1 MIQAFFE
8 CLPSVGMGEKSS
20 MPFALVKKQAKI
32 KKYRKNRLSYLR
44 RVPSAGRTAIGPACK
59 EQSSRVF
66 YAWVRKN
73 PTSGGMHGMTK
84 YVIKRILYMFLTMFV
99 ITVMCFVLIKLLPLP
114 AVREMGRDIN
124 LVLAKREKMGYNKP
138 IMVQFFLYLKSIFT
152 EWDWGVGEQM
162 YEGLGIWDVMMQKL
176 PYTIVVNL
184 YSILISIPLGLGLG
198 IYAALKKNKW
208 QDAVIST
215 LVMVFISVPSYVYA
229 FLVQYIFCF
238 QLGWFPL
245 QLASLSQAGSI
256 FSGKMFVSMVPAIMS
271 LSFGVIA
278 GFTRYTR
285 AELSEVLTGD
295 YMLLARTKGL
305 TKAQAI
311 SRHALRNAMVVIL
324 PMIIGEFI
332 GILGGSL
339 IIENIFGIPGIG
351 NLYVN
356 SINVRDYNFFMALN
370 IFYTLIGLVS
380 GIVIDIS
387 YGFIDPRIRMG
398 SKK

>member
-1 MIQAFFE
+1 
-8 CLPSVGMGEKSS
+8 
-20 MPFALVKKQAKI
+20 
-32 KKYRKNRLSYLR
+32 
-44 RVPSAGRTAIGPACK
+44 
-59 EQSSRVF
+59 
-66 YAWVRKN
+66 
-73 PTSGGMHGMTK
+73 MTK
-84 YVIKRILYMFLTMFV
+84 YIIKRILLMFLTLFI

-114 AVREMGRDIN
+114 AVREMGKDIN
-124 LVLAKREKMGYNKP
+124 LVLMRREKMGYNRP
-138 IMVQFFLYLKSIFT
+138 IMVQFFLYVKNILT
-152 EWDWGVGEQM
+152 DWDWGVGEQM
-162 YEGLGIWDVMMQKL
+162 YEGLEIWDVMMQKL
-176 PYTIVVNL
+176 PYTVVVNL

-198 IYAALKKNKW
+198 IYAALKKNRW
-208 QDAVIST
+208 QDAFIST
-215 LVMVFISVPSYVYA
+215 MVMVFISVPSYVYA

-238 QLGWFPL
+238 KLNWFPL
-245 QLASLSQAGSI
+245 QLASLSKAGSL
-256 FSGKMFVSMVPAIMS
+256 FSGTMFVSMVPAIMS

-278 GFTRYTR
+278 NFTRYTR

-311 SRHALRNAMVVIL
+311 SRHAMRNAMVVIL
-324 PMIIGEFI
+324 PMIFGEFI
-332 GILGGSL
+332 GILGGSM

-370 IFYTLIGLVS
+370 VFYTLIGLVS

-387 YGFIDPRIRMG
+387 YGLIDPRIRMG

>member
-1 MIQAFFE
+1 
-8 CLPSVGMGEKSS
+8 
-20 MPFALVKKQAKI
+20 
-32 KKYRKNRLSYLR
+32 
-44 RVPSAGRTAIGPACK
+44 
-59 EQSSRVF
+59 
-66 YAWVRKN
+66 
-73 PTSGGMHGMTK
+73 MHGMTK
-84 YVIKRILYMFLTMFV
+84 YVLRRILYMFLTMFV
-99 ITVMCFVLIKLLPLP
+99 ITLMCFVLIKLLPLP
-114 AVREMGRDIN
+114 VVKEMGRDIN

-162 YEGLGIWDVMMQKL
+162 YESLGIWDVMMQKL
-176 PYTIVVNL
+176 PYTVMVNL

-215 LVMVFISVPSYVYA
+215 MVMVFISVPSYVYA

-238 QLGWFPL
+238 KLRWFPL
-245 QLASLSQAGSI
+245 QLASLSKAGSL
-256 FSGKMFVSMVPAIMS
+256 FSWTMFVSMVPAIMS
-271 LSFGVIA
+271 LSFGSIA

-332 GILGGSL
+332 GILGGSM

-356 SINVRDYNFFMALN
+356 SINVRDYNFFMALT
-370 IFYTLIGLVS
+370 IFYTLIGLVA
-380 GIVIDIS
+380 GIVNDIS

>member
-1 MIQAFFE
+1 
-8 CLPSVGMGEKSS
+8 
-20 MPFALVKKQAKI
+20 
-32 KKYRKNRLSYLR
+32 
-44 RVPSAGRTAIGPACK
+44 
-59 EQSSRVF
+59 
-66 YAWVRKN
+66 
-73 PTSGGMHGMTK
+73 MTK
-84 YVIKRILYMFLTMFV
+84 YVIKRILLMFLTLFV
-99 ITVMCFVLIKLLPLP
+99 ITLMCFVLIKLLPLP
-114 AVREMGRDIN
+114 AVREMGKDIN
-124 LVLAKREKMGYNKP
+124 LVLMKREKMGYNRP
-138 IMVQFFLYLKSIFT
+138 IMVQFFLYLKNILT

-176 PYTIVVNL
+176 PYTVIVNL
-184 YSILISIPLGLGLG
+184 YSILVSIPLGLGFG

-208 QDAVIST
+208 QDAFIST
-215 LVMVFISVPSYVYA
+215 TVMIFISVPSYVYA

-238 QLGWFPL
+238 KLNWFPL
-245 QLASLSQAGSI
+245 QLAALSQTGSL

-271 LSFGVIA
+271 LSFSVIA

-311 SRHALRNAMVVIL
+311 SRHAMRNAMVVIL
-324 PMIIGEFI
+324 PMIFGEFI
-332 GILGGSL
+332 GILGGSM

>member
-1 MIQAFFE
+1 MSNRQG
-8 CLPSVGMGEKSS
+8 L
-20 MPFALVKKQAKI
+20 I
-32 KKYRKNRLSYLR
+32 KYILQ
-44 RVPSAGRTAIGPACK
+44 RVLL
-59 EQSSRVF
+59 
-66 YAWVRKN
+66 
-73 PTSGGMHGMTK
+73 M
-84 YVIKRILYMFLTMFV
+84 LLTLFI

-114 AVREMGRDIN
+114 LIKEQGRDPT
-124 LVLAKREKMGYNKP
+124 LVLLRREKMGYNKP
-138 IMVQFFLYLKSIFT
+138 IMVQFFLYLKGIFT

-162 YEGLGIWDVMMQKL
+162 YDSLPIWDIMMQKL
-176 PYTIVVNL
+176 PYTVAVNL

-208 QDAVIST
+208 QDAFIST
-215 LVMVFISVPSYVYA
+215 SVMVFNSVPSYVYA
-229 FLVQYIFCF
+229 FVVQYIFCF
-238 QLGWFPL
+238 TLNWFPL
-245 QLASLSQAGSI
+245 QLASLSKAGSL
-256 FSGKMFVSMVPAIMS
+256 FSWTMFTSMVPAIMS
-271 LSFGVIA
+271 LSFGSIA

-311 SRHALRNAMVVIL
+311 SRHAMRNAMVVIL
-324 PMIIGEFI
+324 PMIIGAFI
-332 GILGGSL
+332 DILGGSL

-351 NLYVN
+351 NLYVT
-356 SINVRDYNFFMALN
+356 SINLRDYNFFMALT

-380 GIVIDIS
+380 GIVVDIS

>member
-1 MIQAFFE
+1 
-8 CLPSVGMGEKSS
+8 
-20 MPFALVKKQAKI
+20 
-32 KKYRKNRLSYLR
+32 
-44 RVPSAGRTAIGPACK
+44 
-59 EQSSRVF
+59 
-66 YAWVRKN
+66 
-73 PTSGGMHGMTK
+73 MT
-84 YVIKRILYMFLTMFV
+84 
-99 ITVMCFVLIKLLPLP
+99 MCFVLIKLLPLP

-138 IMVQFFLYLKSIFT
+138 IMVQYFLYLKSIIT

-162 YEGLGIWDVMMQKL
+162 YDSLAIWDVMMQKL
-176 PYTIVVNL
+176 PYTVLVNL
-184 YSILISIPLGLGLG
+184 YSILVSIPLGLGLG

-208 QDAVIST
+208 QDGLIST

-238 QLGWFPL
+238 KLGWFPL
-245 QLASLSQAGSI
+245 QLASLSQAGSL
-256 FSGKMFVSMVPAIMS
+256 FSGTMFVSMIPAIMS

-311 SRHALRNAMVVIL
+311 SRHAMRNAMVVIL

-332 GILGGSL
+332 GILGGSM

-351 NLYVN
+351 NLYIS
-356 SINVRDYNFFMALN
+356 SINVRDYNFFMALTV
-370 IFYTLIGLVS
+370 FYTVIGLAS

>member
-1 MIQAFFE
+1 M
-8 CLPSVGMGEKSS
+8 S
-20 MPFALVKKQAKI
+20 
-32 KKYRKNRLSYLR
+32 NR
-44 RVPSAGRTAIGPACK
+44 
-59 EQSSRVF
+59 Q
-66 YAWVRKN
+66 
-73 PTSGGMHGMTK
+73 GMTK
-84 YVIKRILYMFLTMFV
+84 YIIERILYMLLTMFV

-114 AVREMGRDIN
+114 VIKEQGRDVN
-124 LVLAKREKMGYNKP
+124 LILKTREKMGYNKP
-138 IMVQFFLYLKSIFT
+138 IMVQFYLYMKAIIT

-162 YEGLGIWDVMMQKL
+162 YDGLRIWDVMVEKL
-176 PYTIVVNL
+176 PYTVIVNL
-184 YSILISIPLGLGLG
+184 YSILVSIPLGLGLG

-208 QDAVIST
+208 QDAFIST
-215 LVMVFISVPSYVYA
+215 MVMVFISVPSYVYA

-238 QLGWFPL
+238 KLGWFPL
-245 QLASLSQAGSI
+245 QLASLSKAGSL

-271 LSFGVIA
+271 LSFSSIA

-311 SRHALRNAMVVIL
+311 SRHAMRNAMVVIL

-351 NLYVN
+351 NLYIN
-356 SINVRDYNFFMALN
+356 SINLRDYNFFMALT

-380 GIVIDIS
+380 GIVIDVS

>member
-1 MIQAFFE
+1 
-8 CLPSVGMGEKSS
+8 
-20 MPFALVKKQAKI
+20 
-32 KKYRKNRLSYLR
+32 
-44 RVPSAGRTAIGPACK
+44 
-59 EQSSRVF
+59 
-66 YAWVRKN
+66 
-73 PTSGGMHGMTK
+73 MTK
-84 YVIKRILYMFLTMFV
+84 YVIKRILLMFLTLFV
-99 ITVMCFVLIKLLPLP
+99 IMTMCFVLIKLLPLP

-124 LVLAKREKMGYNKP
+124 LILAKREQMGYNKP
-138 IMVQFFLYLKSIFT
+138 IMVQYYLFWKNIILD
-152 EWDWGVGEQM
+152 WDWGVGEQM
-162 YEGLGIWDVMMQKL
+162 YGALSVWDVLMQKL
-176 PYTIVVNL
+176 PYTVLVNL
-184 YSILISIPLGLGLG
+184 YSILLAIPLGLGFG

-208 QDAVIST
+208 QDHFIST
-215 LVMVFISVPSYVYA
+215 LVVVFISVPSYVYA
-229 FLVQYIFCF
+229 FLVQYFLCF
-238 QLGWFPL
+238 KFALFPL
-245 QLASLSQAGSI
+245 QLESLSNATL
-256 FSGKMFVSMVPAIMS
+256 FSWPMFKSMLPAVFS

-278 GFTRYTR
+278 GLTRYTR

-351 NLYVN
+351 NMFIA
-356 SINVRDYNFFMALN
+356 SINVRDYNFFMALTV
-370 IFYTLIGLVS
+370 FYTFISLAS
-380 GIVIDIS
+380 GILIDIS

>member
-1 MIQAFFE
+1 
-8 CLPSVGMGEKSS
+8 
-20 MPFALVKKQAKI
+20 
-32 KKYRKNRLSYLR
+32 
-44 RVPSAGRTAIGPACK
+44 
-59 EQSSRVF
+59 
-66 YAWVRKN
+66 
-73 PTSGGMHGMTK
+73 MTK
-84 YVIKRILYMFLTMFV
+84 YVVKRVLYMLLTLFV
-99 ITVMCFVLIKLLPLP
+99 ITTMCFILIKMLPLP

-138 IMVQFFLYLKSIFT
+138 IMVQFFLYLKAIFT

-162 YEGLGIWDVMMQKL
+162 YDSLSVWSVMMEKL

-208 QDAVIST
+208 QDSLIST

-238 QLGWFPL
+238 KLGWFPL
-245 QLASLSQAGSI
+245 QLASLSQAGSL

-311 SRHALRNAMVVIL
+311 SRHAMRNAMVVIL

-332 GILGGSL
+332 GILGGSM

-351 NLYVN
+351 NLYIA
-356 SINVRDYNFFMALN
+356 SINVRDYNFFMALTV
-370 IFYTLIGLVS
+370 FYTVIGLAS

-387 YGFIDPRIRMG
+387 YGLIDPRIRMG

>member
-1 MIQAFFE
+1 
-8 CLPSVGMGEKSS
+8 
-20 MPFALVKKQAKI
+20 
-32 KKYRKNRLSYLR
+32 
-44 RVPSAGRTAIGPACK
+44 
-59 EQSSRVF
+59 
-66 YAWVRKN
+66 
-73 PTSGGMHGMTK
+73 MTK
-84 YVIKRILYMFLTMFV
+84 YVVKRVLFMLLTLFV
-99 ITVMCFVLIKLLPLP
+99 IMTMCFVLIKLLPLP

-138 IMVQFFLYLKSIFT
+138 IMVQYFLYLKSIIT

-162 YEGLGIWDVMMQKL
+162 YDSLAIWDVMMQKL
-176 PYTIVVNL
+176 PYTVLVNL
-184 YSILISIPLGLGLG
+184 YSILVSIPLGLGLG

-208 QDAVIST
+208 QDGLIST

-238 QLGWFPL
+238 KLGWFPL
-245 QLASLSQAGSI
+245 QLASLSQAGNL
-256 FSGKMFVSMVPAIMS
+256 FSGTMFVSMIPAIMS

-311 SRHALRNAMVVIL
+311 SRHAMRNAMVVIL

-332 GILGGSL
+332 GILGGSM

-351 NLYVN
+351 NLYIS
-356 SINVRDYNFFMALN
+356 SINVRDYNFFMALTV
-370 IFYTLIGLVS
+370 FYTVIGLAS